1 VTPPRPR
8 RESGP
13 ADWRNSLPHASA
25 VQLEKPPAPYVIE
38 EPEVE
43 TLTEPAADAEIIQE
57 DPEESLTLGVETS
70 CDETSVA
77 VLRGER
83 DVLANIVSSQVKL
96 HELYGGVVPEIA
108 SRAHVTAINPV
119 IAEALREADITFW
132 DIDAIAVTIGPGLI
146 GSLIVGVSAAKAL
159 ASVLDVP
166 LIGVNHLEA
175 HLYAVLLEHP
185 DAAFP
190 AMGLIVSGGHSLIVR
205 IHDHGI
211 YEVLGQ
217 TLDDAAGEAFDKIA
231 RYLDLGFPGGPVID
245 RLSRKGNPEA
255 IAFPRAMREEG
266 YDFSFSGLKTAVVN
280 YIKRERKAGHEP
292 LIQDL
297 CASFQEAV
305 VDVQVAKVVRAAIE
319 YETPTIFLSG
329 GVAANSRLRSL
340 LKKACDEA
348 EITLF
353 YPSPELCTDN
363 AAMVA
368 CCGYHRFQ
376 RGIRTGLDVAPDPN
390 LPIA

>member
-1 VTPPRPR
+1 MT
-8 RESGP
+8 
-13 ADWRNSLPHASA
+13 A
-25 VQLEKPPAPYVIE
+25 VQLERPPAPYVIE

-43 TLTEPAADAEIIQE
+43 TLPEAESEPEIIQQ
-57 DPEESLTLGVETS
+57 DPEASLTLGVETS

-83 DVLANIVSSQVKL
+83 DLLANVISSQVEL
-96 HELYGGVVPEIA
+96 HELYGGIVPEIA
-108 SRAHVTAINPV
+108 SRAHVAAINPV
-119 IAEALREADITFW
+119 VAEALREADITFW
-132 DIDAIAVTIGPGLI
+132 DLDAIAVTVGPGLI

-175 HLYAVLLEHP
+175 HLYAVLLEH
-185 DAAFP
+185 AEASFP
-190 AMGLIVSGGHSLIVR
+190 AMGLIVSGGHSMIVR
-205 IHDHGI
+205 VQDHGI
-211 YEVLGQ
+211 YEVLGE

-245 RLSRKGNPEA
+245 RLSRKGDPAA

-280 YIKRERKAGHEP
+280 YVKRERAAGREP
-292 LIQDL
+292 VIQDL

-319 YETPTIFLSG
+319 YEMHTIFLCG
-329 GVAANSRLRSL
+329 GVAANSRLRTL
-340 LKKACDEA
+340 LQEACDEA
-348 EITLF
+348 EIKLF
-353 YPSPELCTDN
+353 YPSPQLCTDN

-368 CCGYHRFQ
+368 ACGYQRYQ
-376 RGIRTGLDVAPDPN
+376 RGIRTALDVAPDPN